1 MKLGPVIELAEELG
15 GHGALGE
22 TCREPA
28 KSLERRLERRR
39 NSKESSIPNDLVA
52 LGALFWQFFNSLV
65 YRSSILLPHLD
76 SDSNR
81 TIYQAQ
87 SRIYFTTM
95 KYDFKLF

>member
-1 MKLGPVIELAEELG
+1 MTGSSFTERRERSDRSGVKLEPVIELAEELG

-52 LGALFWQFFNSLV
+52 LGALFWQFFNTGVDGLSGRRV
-65 YRSSILLPHLD
+65 KWS
-76 SDSNR
+76 
-81 TIYQAQ
+81 
-87 SRIYFTTM
+87 FG
-95 KYDFKLF
+95 LF